1 MLSSLTRNWWTFLL
15 QGLFAVIFGV
25 LVLVQPATA
34 LIALV
39 YLFAAFA
46 MVDGIFNVAT
56 GIFLSSKT
64 QHAMWALVQGL
75 LGILIGFATLIWP
88 QITWLVLLSLIAA
101 WAILSGTLEL
111 ILGIQVRKAITGE
124 WMMIAGGSLSIL
136 LGILLV
142 VFPAAGSLAVVLT
155 IGIFAIVDGIRS
167 IAFSARLQSLHHEFE
182 LAHV

>member
-15 QGLFAVIFGV
+15 QGLFAIVFGA
-25 LVLVQPATA
+25 LVLVRPATA

-39 YLFAAFA
+39 YLFGAFA
-46 MVDGIFNVAT
+46 IVDGIFTLAT

-64 QHAMWALVQGL
+64 QHALWALVQGL

-101 WAILSGTLEL
+101 WAMLSGALEVA
-111 ILGIQVRKAITGE
+111 LGIEVRNVIARE
-124 WMMIAGGSLSIL
+124 WMLIAGGILSIL
-136 LGILLV
+136 FGALLV
-142 VFPAAGSLAVVLT
+142 VFPVAGSLGLTLT

-167 IAFSARLQSLHHEFE
+167 IALSARLQSLHRQFE